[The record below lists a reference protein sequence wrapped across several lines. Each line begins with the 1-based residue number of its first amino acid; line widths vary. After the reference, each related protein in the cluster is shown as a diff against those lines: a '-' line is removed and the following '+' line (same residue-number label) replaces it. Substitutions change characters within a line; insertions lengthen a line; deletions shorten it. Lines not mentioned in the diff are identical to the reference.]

1 MVKKVFTSIIGV
13 LLFFILFF
21 RSGIIPD
28 SIGIHFGNPF
38 AKKLEVPS
46 DYSQADSNQNG
57 IADPLDMV
65 QTARKEV
72 EQRTPYKSAYYA
84 GGYPPDGEG
93 VCTDVIWRGFQGAD
107 VTIKDLIDQ
116 DIAENT
122 DLYSR
127 VQGKPDPNIDFRRV
141 PNQNIFFSRFA
152 KSLTTELIPGDV
164 KNLQQWQPGDIVVFL
179 SPKFDHVAFISDK
192 RTKDGIPYVIH
203 NSTPF
208 AAEVKLSSFKT
219 PITAHYRWDFEKTPA
234 LP

>member
-1 MVKKVFTSIIGV
+1 MIKKVLASIIGV
-13 LLFFILFF
+13 LLLFILFF
-21 RSGIIPD
+21 RSGIILD
-28 SIGIHFGNPF
+28 SIGIHIENPL
-38 AKKLEVPS
+38 AKKMAVPS

-65 QTARKEV
+65 LTARKEV
-72 EQRTPYKSAYYA
+72 DQRTPYKSAYYA

-127 VQGKPDPNIDFRRV
+127 VEGEPDPNIDFRRV
-141 PNQNIFFSRFA
+141 PNQNVFFSRFA
-152 KSLTTELIPGDV
+152 KALTTELIPGDV

-179 SPKFDHVAFISDK
+179 SPKFDHIAIISDK